1 MQKIKPIFII
11 GNGRSGT
18 TMLGQILTK
27 ANVGVSFEGHFVVKA
42 LQKFGLEVKSK
53 SDLQSLIKFI
63 QGFESSKRFNFT
75 LDAACYDVSKKL
87 STKQILT
94 DALDK
99 IANKHN
105 QSIWIEKTPH
115 YINDLD
121 LILKV
126 FPNARIIWMLRDGR
140 DVANSVFKKSWG
152 PNNYLYAAKDWV
164 HSNCNSGSLNDR
176 RVLRV
181 KYEDLLTTPNE
192 GLTGIF
198 NFLEFS
204 CDNVEELA
212 ARINPAKMYQWKK
225 KMNKREHRV
234 FESVAFDCLT
244 KFGYQTVNAV
254 KPNIPWYEVAYY
266 SIHHNCLWGQH
277 LIRANIVMPVLIK
290 LGAALPFDEKN

>member
-1 MQKIKPIFII
+1 MGTIKPIFIV

-42 LQKFGLEVKSK
+42 LKKFGLEVKSK
-53 SDLQSLIKFI
+53 SNLQGLINFI
-63 QGFESSKRFNFT
+63 QGFESSKRYNFT
-75 LDAACYDVSKKL
+75 LDADYYDVSKKL
-87 STKQILT
+87 ATRQVLT
-94 DALDK
+94 DALEK
-99 IANKHN
+99 IASKHTQN
-105 QSIWIEKTPH
+105 IWIEKTPH
-115 YINDLD
+115 YVNDLD
-121 LILKV
+121 LIFKV
-126 FPNARIIWMLRDGR
+126 FPDARIIWMLRDGR

-152 PNNYLYAAKDWV
+152 ANNCLYAAKDWV
-164 HSNCNSGSLNDR
+164 HSNCNSGSLNDH

-192 GLTGIF
+192 GLTEIF

-225 KMNKREHRV
+225 KMNKRQHRI

-254 KPNIPWYEVAYY
+254 KPNLPWYEVAFYR
-266 SIHHNCLWGQH
+266 IHHNCLWGKH
-277 LIRANIVMPVLIK
+277 LIRTNMVMPILIK
-290 LGAALPFDEKN
+290 LGVVLPFDEKN